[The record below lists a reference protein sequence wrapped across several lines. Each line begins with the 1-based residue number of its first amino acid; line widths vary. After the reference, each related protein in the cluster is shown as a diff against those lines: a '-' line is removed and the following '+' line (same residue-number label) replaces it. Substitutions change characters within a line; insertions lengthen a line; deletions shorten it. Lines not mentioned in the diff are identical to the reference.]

1 MGYGLPALLAGLV
14 AGSLLVY
21 LVLHS
26 RMTGQAMG
34 NAQRM
39 ASQMF
44 ESQKSQLDTS
54 IRQTYEARLGEWKAT
69 TLAQAI
75 EENRADA
82 VDTSRAVLKGK
93 IAEQIAP
100 LLPGFL
106 AKYNPADARFIGS
119 PIDYLIFRNMSKGE
133 DSEDPVEIVLLD
145 VKTGKSGLNGVQKKI
160 EEAIIAKRISF
171 DILRVYEQT
180 TTGASPVEP
189 VDRQLQLGVVPV
201 NDEDVW
207 SSSSDTRRGHMVAQR
222 NGVGLDSELTR
233 VIP

>member
-1 MGYGLPALLAGLV
+1 MGYELPALLAGLV

-39 ASQMF
+39 VSQMF

-82 VDTSRAVLKGK
+82 VDTPRAVLKGK

-133 DSEDPVEIVLLD
+133 DSDDLIEFVLLD
-145 VKTGKSGLNGVQKKI
+145 VKTGKAGLNAVQRKI
-160 EEAIIAKRISF
+160 EKAATHKRIRF
-171 DILRVYEQT
+171 DFLRVDESLSAD
-180 TTGASPVEP
+180 GADPG
-189 VDRQLQLGVVPV
+189 Q
-201 NDEDVW
+201 
-207 SSSSDTRRGHMVAQR
+207 QR
-222 NGVGLDSELTR
+222 LSTSNV
-233 VIP
+233 

>member
-1 MGYGLPALLAGLV
+1 MGYELPALLAGLV

-26 RMTGQAMG
+26 RMMGQAMG
-34 NAQRM
+34 NAQRL

-44 ESQKSQLDTS
+44 ESQKLQLDTS
-54 IRQTYEARLGEWKAT
+54 IRQTYEAKLGEWKAT

-100 LLPGFL
+100 LLPEFL

-119 PIDYLIFRNMSKGE
+119 PIDYLIFKNMSKGD
-133 DSEDPVEIVLLD
+133 DSDDPIEIVLLD

-160 EEAIIAKRISF
+160 EAAIAAKSINFDVLRIGEKTLSEASHEEPSAQQLKLSV
-171 DILRVYEQT
+171 L
-180 TTGASPVEP
+180 PVKGIP
-189 VDRQLQLGVVPV
+189 
-201 NDEDVW
+201 N
-207 SSSSDTRRGHMVAQR
+207 SDT
-222 NGVGLDSELTR
+222 TK
-233 VIP
+233 